1 MDSGVLSGWRFH
13 FGAGDRAG
21 GYLFSFLYAC
31 DTEHSEEWD
40 GTYRRASVFLV
51 LSLTGARTGTR
62 QGCCFD
68 KNGAN
73 RLVF

>member
-31 DTEHSEEWD
+31 NTEHSEEWD
-40 GTYRRASVFLV
+40 GTYRRGIG
-51 LSLTGARTGTR
+51 LSGTQLDR
-62 QGCCFD
+62 RKD
-68 KNGAN
+68 WD
-73 RLVF
+73 